1 MSINEIK
8 KHVTKIE
15 DMNINKNYNTH
26 CNNYYALLSK
36 FGKNLTKN
44 FDEDTFLQ
52 FPLYKYDKKALLNV
66 C

>member
-1 MSINEIK
+1 
-8 KHVTKIE
+8 
-15 DMNINKNYNTH
+15 MNINKNYNTH